1 MLSLDYYIFPMKN
14 VLRELSKSSSQ
25 VVKGQGNCQNLCVHK
40 HCRVECYDIHIES
53 RSARSMCVCGQW
65 TIECGGEDQ

>member
-25 VVKGQGNCQNLCVHK
+25 VVKGIAGT
-40 HCRVECYDIHIES
+40 
-53 RSARSMCVCGQW
+53 CVCINIAGLNVMTFILRVGLQEVCVCVVSGQ
-65 TIECGGEDQ
+65 